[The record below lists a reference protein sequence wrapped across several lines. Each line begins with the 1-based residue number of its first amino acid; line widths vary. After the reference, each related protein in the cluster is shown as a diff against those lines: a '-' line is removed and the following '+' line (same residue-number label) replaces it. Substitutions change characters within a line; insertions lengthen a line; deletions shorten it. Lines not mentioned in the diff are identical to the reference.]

1 MITRA
6 RLAPSIL
13 SVSLVIAAFGAAACF
28 GGGGGSKTPAATATP
43 PVPGPIDAIGTWVH
57 DNRNVDFIG
66 DCRVAKQGIDVGKL
80 CVLEVGSRGT
90 RKAYALGPTFAD
102 PTALAMVEQGKDGAW
117 TVLSVKNRDPSQPS
131 VPGIDWPLQVGDQ
144 VIVIGLGETDC
155 LRVRDQPT
163 QQGKQLSCVPD
174 GTKAIVQE
182 GPTEAETFTW
192 WRIAG
197 DGFNGWSAGT
207 WLRLPDA
214 IAAAL
219 ATPVP
224 TATPTP

>member
-1 MITRA
+1 MITRV
-6 RLAPSIL
+6 RLVPGLL
-13 SVSLVIAAFGAAACF
+13 SVSLLIAALGAAACL
-28 GGGGGSKTPAATATP
+28 GGSGASKTPAATPTP
-43 PVPGPIDAIGTWVH
+43 QLPGPIEALGTWVRE
-57 DNRNVDFIG
+57 NRNVDFIG
-66 DCRVAKQGIDVGKL
+66 DCRNAKQGIDVGKL
-80 CVLEVGSRGT
+80 CVAEVGSRGT

-102 PTALAMVEQGKDGAW
+102 PTALAMLEQGRDGAW
-117 TVLSVKNRDPSQPS
+117 TVLLVKNRDPSQPS

-144 VIVIGLGETDC
+144 VLVIGLGDNDC
-155 LRVRDQPT
+155 LRVRDQAT
-163 QQGKQLSCVPD
+163 QQGKQLNCIPD
-174 GTKAIVQE
+174 GTKAIIQE

-224 TATPTP
+224 AATP